1 MQTGQARFGWAGS
14 MVRSGTIRYGLSE
27 PLVLNGSNSY
37 EAVKAIESTDVDET
51 CPSLLY
57 ALSHDL
63 KCSLL
68 TVSWEKK
75 KKGKCKGQSKC
86 IHRRATTLLSR
97 RCRLIQQLIDYSVY
111 FNTFINCLCTVHV
124 ATTTYLTTV
133 SARCSVRQRVYGWP
147 ERSSRAERVY
157 DKSPLCKFSRSI
169 FIWQRTAITTGNA
182 FFAVRLNLC
191 RVSFIGS
198 DTN

>member
-1 MQTGQARFGWAGS
+1 MLTRASEAMQTGQARFGWAGS

-75 KKGKCKGQSKC
+75 KKVNARDRVNAST
-86 IHRRATTLLSR
+86 AV
-97 RCRLIQQLIDYSVY
+97 QQLYY
-111 FNTFINCLCTVHV
+111 
-124 ATTTYLTTV
+124 
-133 SARCSVRQRVYGWP
+133 RVG
-147 ERSSRAERVY
+147 A
-157 DKSPLCKFSRSI
+157 D
-169 FIWQRTAITTGNA
+169 
-182 FFAVRLNLC
+182 
-191 RVSFIGS
+191 
-198 DTN
+198 